1 MGRNKTDKSDRN
13 KETKESERGKENS
26 KISIFFE
33 SMDPK
38 RKIKRSFNKNL
49 NSRIRMFGSEDP
61 LSPSS
66 SSLKR
71 RSKTMKTTVERD
83 ETKGIK
89 RFGEGEKEN
98 GGRGEKWGRIGGT
111 GGGESRRGE
120 RLKRTGEEVKKKR
133 GREIKAGPQK
143 GEYKKKKKKI
153 RLRASVSVG
162 LGLSSNELPT
172 IDYDTFFPFVLA
184 KQPVTIHEQI
194 TRIYISHAPS
204 LTEFTPF
211 LPDKKKKKKR
221 KEIYV
226 YLDLS

>member
-1 MGRNKTDKSDRN
+1 MPLLPFLSPPILPRFSRRRQRSGKARSRRELIFSKEGKRSFLRNPGRKILMGRNKTDKSDRN

-26 KISIFFE
+26 KISILFE

-89 RFGEGEKEN
+89 KF
-98 GGRGEKWGRIGGT
+98 W
-111 GGGESRRGE
+111 GGGEGKWWKGRKVGEDWWNRWRRIETRRAFKKNRRRG
-120 RLKRTGEEVKKKR
+120 KEE
-133 GREIKAGPQK
+133 K
-143 GEYKKKKKKI
+143 GEGNKG
-153 RLRASVSVG
+153 RA
-162 LGLSSNELPT
+162 
-172 IDYDTFFPFVLA
+172 A
-184 KQPVTIHEQI
+184 KR
-194 TRIYISHAPS
+194 RI
-204 LTEFTPF
+204 
-211 LPDKKKKKKR
+211 
-221 KEIYV
+221 
-226 YLDLS
+226 